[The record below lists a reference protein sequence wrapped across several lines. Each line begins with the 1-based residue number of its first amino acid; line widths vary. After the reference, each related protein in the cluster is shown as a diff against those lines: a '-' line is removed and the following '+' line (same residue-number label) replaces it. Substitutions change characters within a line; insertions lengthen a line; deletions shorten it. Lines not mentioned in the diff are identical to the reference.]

1 MSGIVW
7 STPVVIG
14 ILNVLFAL
22 FGLYYNASTFRTF
35 RAGGFQMADSRPD
48 MPYFEPAFK
57 VMSAICVVCYL
68 ALALSGVQLV
78 RGRLGWAYVTI
89 ATLVIESVYVLSV
102 AVAWARMPPGMRMS
116 VGGATGVSIGGL
128 APQLVVLYPI
138 WGAVALMVALIR
150 QGD

>member
-1 MSGIVW
+1 
-7 STPVVIG
+7 
-14 ILNVLFAL
+14 
-22 FGLYYNASTFRTF
+22 
-35 RAGGFQMADSRPD
+35 MADSRPD

-89 ATLVIESVYVLSV
+89 ATLVIESVYLVSL
-102 AVAWARMPPGMRMS
+102 AVAWARLPPAMRMS
-116 VGGATGVSIGGL
+116 VGSATGVSSGGL
-128 APQLVVLYPI
+128 TPQLVVLYPI
-138 WGAVALMVALIR
+138 WGTVALAVSLVR